1 MSAEAQPA
9 SRIMVVDDDSGVR
22 RLLSIRLRSHG
33 YEVATASSGEEAL
46 ANFTGFA
53 PHLVIA
59 DLRMDGM
66 DGMVLFQTLRDRYP
80 TLPVIIL
87 TAHGS
92 IAEAVEATN
101 NGAFGFVTKPF
112 EAPALL
118 EKIESALR
126 LSGVTDSPSEGDDTA
141 WRSHIITRSS
151 VMEETLQRARL
162 VADSEASVLIQG
174 DSGTGKELLA
184 RAVHNASDR
193 AEKPF
198 VAINC
203 GAIPENLLESE
214 LFGHKKGAFT
224 GANADHTGLFASAE
238 GGTLL
243 LDEIGDMPLALQ
255 VKLLRV
261 LQEGR
266 IRPVGAT
273 DSIPVNVRIIC
284 ATHRDLETEIT
295 EGRFREDLYYRLN
308 VVTLYLPPLSDR
320 REDIPVLANHFLE
333 QLSDKH
339 KQPRRHFSPEAME
352 RLIAASWPGNVR
364 QLYNIVEQLVIL
376 STTNVISDD
385 LVQKALRE
393 DERELPAFNEAR
405 RDFERDYL
413 AKLLQI
419 TQGNVSQAARLAK
432 RNRTEFYKLLHRHDL
447 DPTLFKQTNY

>member
-1 MSAEAQPA
+1 MTEEASNA
-9 SRIMVVDDDSGVR
+9 SRIMVIDDDSGVR

-33 YEVATASSGEEAL
+33 YEVATAVSGEEAL

-59 DLRMDGM
+59 DLRMEGM
-66 DGMVLFQTLRDRYP
+66 DGMVLFQTLRDRHP

-118 EKIESALR
+118 DQIQSALR
-126 LSGVTDSPSEGDDTA
+126 LSGVTNSQGDSDDSA
-141 WRSHIITRSS
+141 WRAAIVTRSRS
-151 VMEETLQRARL
+151 MEDTLQRARL
-162 VADSEASVLIQG
+162 VAASDASVLIQG

-184 RAVHNASDR
+184 RAIHNASNR
-193 AEKPF
+193 SEQSF

-224 GANADHTGLFASAE
+224 GANTDHTGLFAAAD

-261 LQEGR
+261 LQEGH

-273 DSIPVNVRIIC
+273 TSIPINVRIIC
-284 ATHRDLETEIT
+284 ATHRDLTTEIS

-320 REDIPVLANHFLE
+320 REDIPVLTNHFLD
-333 QLSDKH
+333 QLADKH
-339 KQPRRHFSPEAME
+339 NQPRRHFSPEAME
-352 RLIAASWPGNVR
+352 RLISTSWPGNVR
-364 QLYNIVEQLVIL
+364 QLYNVVEQLVIL
-376 STTNVISDD
+376 STTSVISDD
-385 LVQKALRE
+385 LVQKALRK
-393 DERELPAFNEAR
+393 DERELPAFAEAR
-405 RDFERDYL
+405 ADFERDYL

-432 RNRTEFYKLLHRHDL
+432 RNRTEFYKLLNRHDL
-447 DPTLFKQTNY
+447 DPTLFKRAT

>member
-1 MSAEAQPA
+1 MTEQPTNA

-22 RLLSIRLRSHG
+22 RLLSIRLRSSG
-33 YEVATASSGEEAL
+33 YEVATAASGEEAL

-59 DLRMDGM
+59 DLRMEGM
-66 DGMVLFQTLRDRYP
+66 DGMVLFQTLRERYP

-118 EKIESALR
+118 DQIQSALR
-126 LSGVTDSPSEGDDTA
+126 LSGVTDSQGANDDSA
-141 WRSHIITRSS
+141 WRSHIVTRSRT
-151 VMEETLQRARL
+151 MEETLQRARL
-162 VADSEASVLIQG
+162 VADSDASVIIQG

-184 RAVHNASDR
+184 RAIHNASNR
-193 AEKPF
+193 SEQSF

-224 GANADHTGLFASAE
+224 GANADHTGLFASAD

-273 DSIPVNVRIIC
+273 DSLPVNVRIIC
-284 ATHRDLETEIT
+284 ATHRDLATEIS

-320 REDIPVLANHFLE
+320 REDIPVLTNHFLDH
-333 QLSDKH
+333 LADKH
-339 KQPRRHFSPEAME
+339 NQPRRYFSPEAME
-352 RLIAASWPGNVR
+352 RLISAGWPGNVR
-364 QLYNIVEQLVIL
+364 QLYNVVEQLVIL
-376 STTNVISDD
+376 STTSVISDD
-385 LVQKALRE
+385 LVQKALRA
-393 DERELPAFNEAR
+393 DERELPAFAEAR
-405 RDFERDYL
+405 ADFERDYL

-432 RNRTEFYKLLHRHDL
+432 RNRTEFYKLLNRHDL
-447 DPTLFKQTNY
+447 DPALFKQAT